1 MFVDEPRLEALRWLD
16 ERVMAGQTIC
26 SRESEPDLEAL
37 QLDEMAEE
45 LPGDEGLLR
54 DGRSWVGSPEDAAAA
69 LGAVAAFTTD
79 LRGPWFIVIE
89 DDHAW
94 LVGDPPD
101 VPLAAHLYP
110 AALSDGR
117 PVWVAGLSEF
127 YLVCP
132 LP

>member
-1 MFVDEPRLEALRWLD
+1 
-16 ERVMAGQTIC
+16 
-26 SRESEPDLEAL
+26 
-37 QLDEMAEE
+37 MAEE

-89 DDHAW
+89 DDHDW
-94 LVGDPPD
+94 LIGDSAD
-101 VPLAAHLYP
+101 GPLAAHLYR
-110 AALSDGR
+110 AALIDGR
-117 PVWVAGLSEF
+117 DVWVAGLSEY

-132 LP
+132 LPGEDGQLRVVRSI